1 MTPKENYEAYSKE
14 LGKHVLKALLFFF
27 FWLPL
32 GLFVLAY
39 LWVSLSA

>member
-14 LGKHVLKALLFFF
+14 LGKQALKTLLFFF
-27 FWLPL
+27 FWPPL